1 MDKNI
6 KLALLGG
13 DARQCYLARE
23 LAARGFETAVWGLG
37 KEFDIDKA
45 VKCRDARSAIDS
57 ASAVVLPLPAS
68 LDGISVNCSDPDSDK
83 LKLLTLLDYTDVPIF
98 GGRLG
103 ESFRLSASA
112 RKKHVIDYFE
122 SETLQIKNATPTAEG
137 AIYLAM
143 QNMKKTLFGSR
154 VAVVGYGRIGR
165 MLSCLLSKMGASV
178 TVAAR
183 NLRQLAEASSFGND
197 TVRISPSY
205 ALGGLGPLCEEGA
218 FDVIFNTVPA
228 RLFDKEVIEM
238 LPKDVLLIDLAS
250 VPGGVDFAAAK
261 ERGINAIWALS
272 LPGKY
277 APVSAGRYIFETV
290 IDILNELE
298 LSMRGEDK

>member
-1 MDKNI
+1 
-6 KLALLGG
+6 
-13 DARQCYLARE
+13 
-23 LAARGFETAVWGLG
+23 
-37 KEFDIDKA
+37 
-45 VKCRDARSAIDS
+45 
-57 ASAVVLPLPAS
+57 
-68 LDGISVNCSDPDSDK
+68 
-83 LKLLTLLDYTDVPIF
+83 VPIF
-98 GGRLG
+98 GGRFS

-112 RKKHVIDYFE
+112 RKKRVIDYFE

-143 QNMKKTLFGSR
+143 QNMQKTLCGSR
-154 VAVVGYGRIGR
+154 VAVVGYGRIGK
-165 MLSCLLSKMGASV
+165 MLSHLLEKMGASV

-197 TVRISPSY
+197 ILRISSSY
-205 ALGGLGPLCEEGA
+205 ALGGLGPLCNEGEYDA
-218 FDVIFNTVPA
+218 IFNTVPA

-277 APVSAGRYIFETV
+277 APETAGNIIADTLDELFEIMTLKQLARHKKP
-290 IDILNELE
+290 IAILNINGYYNGLKSMLE
-298 LSMRGEDK
+298 NAVEGGFMLKESLALAPFFENVEDLLEYLESYKPIDAGVLKNLGNK

>member
-1 MDKNI
+1 MDNNI

-13 DARQCYLARE
+13 DERQSFLARE
-23 LAARGFETAVWGLG
+23 LADRGFETAVWGIG
-37 KEFDIDKA
+37 GGVDIGRA
-45 VKCRDARSAIDS
+45 VKCRDAQCAIDS
-57 ASAVVLPLPAS
+57 ASAVILPLPAS
-68 LDGISVNCSDPDSDK
+68 LDGVSINCSDTEADR
-83 LKLLTLLDYTDVPIF
+83 LKLLSLLDYCDVPIF

-112 RKKHVIDYFE
+112 RKKRVIDYFE
-122 SETLQIKNATPTAEG
+122 SETLQIKNATPTSEG

-143 QNMKKTLFGSR
+143 QNMKKTLCGSR
-154 VAVVGYGRIGR
+154 AAVVGYGRIGR
-165 MLSCLLSKMGASV
+165 MLAYLLGKMGATV

-183 NLRQLAEASSFGND
+183 NLRQLAEASSFGNE
-197 TVRISPSY
+197 TVRISPSL
-205 ALGGLGPLCEEGA
+205 ALGGIGRLCEEGA

-228 RLFDKEVIEM
+228 RLFDKAVLEM

-250 VPGGVDFAAAK
+250 VPGGVDFSAAK

-277 APVSAGRYIFETV
+277 APESAGRIIADTLDELFESEG
-290 IDILNELE
+290 II
-298 LSMRGEDK
+298 

>member
-1 MDKNI
+1 MIEELNMDKNI

-13 DARQCYLARE
+13 DERQCYLARE

-37 KEFDIDKA
+37 KEVDIGKA

-68 LDGISVNCSDPDSDK
+68 LDGISVNCSDPDAERI
-83 LKLLTLLDYTDVPIF
+83 KLLTLLEYTDAPIF

-103 ESFRLSASA
+103 ESFMLSASA
-112 RKKHVIDYFE
+112 RKKIVIDYFE

-143 QNMKKTLFGSR
+143 QNMKKTLCGSR

-165 MLSCLLSKMGASV
+165 MLSCLLAKIGASV

-183 NLRQLAEASSFGND
+183 NLRQLAEASSFGNN
-197 TVRISPSY
+197 TVRISSSY
-205 ALGGLGPLCEEGA
+205 ALGGLGPLCEEGD

-238 LPKDVLLIDLAS
+238 LPKDILLIDLAS

-277 APVSAGRYIFETV
+277 APESAGKIIADTLCESFESEG
-290 IDILNELE
+290 IL
-298 LSMRGEDK
+298 

>member
-1 MDKNI
+1 MDNNI

-13 DARQCYLARE
+13 DERQSYLARK
-23 LAARGFETAVWGLG
+23 LADRGFETTVWGIVAGLEIG
-37 KEFDIDKA
+37 KA
-45 VKCRDARSAIDS
+45 VRCRDAQSAIES

-68 LDGISVNCSDPDSDK
+68 LDGVCVNCSDPDSDR
-83 LKLLTLLDYTDVPIF
+83 LKLISLLDHCNVPIF
-98 GGRLG
+98 GGKLG

-143 QNMKKTLFGSR
+143 QNMKKTLCGSR
-154 VAVVGYGRIGR
+154 AAVVGYGRIGR
-165 MLSCLLSKMGASV
+165 MLACLLGKMGADV

-197 TVRISPSY
+197 TVRISPTF
-205 ALGGLGPLCEEGA
+205 ALGGLGRLCEEGS

-238 LPKDVLLIDLAS
+238 LPKSVLLIDLAS

-261 ERGINAIWALS
+261 EKGINAIWALS

-277 APVSAGRYIFETV
+277 APESAGRIIAETLDELFESEG
-290 IDILNELE
+290 II
-298 LSMRGEDK
+298 

>member
-13 DARQCYLARE
+13 DARQSYLAAE
-23 LAARGFETAVWGLG
+23 LAERGFETAVWGIT
-37 KEFDIDKA
+37 KDVDIGKA
-45 VKCRDARSAIDS
+45 VRCRDAVGAIAS
-57 ASAVVLPLPAS
+57 ASAVILPLPAS
-68 LDGISVNCSDPDSDK
+68 LDGVSINCGDPDAEK
-83 LKLLTLLDYTDVPIF
+83 LKMLSLLDYCDAPIF

-103 ESFRLSASA
+103 ESFFLSASA
-112 RKKHVIDYFE
+112 RKKHIVDYFE

-143 QNMKKTLFGSR
+143 QNLPKTLFGSR

-165 MLSCLLSKMGASV
+165 MLSSLLSKMGADV

-183 NLRQLAEASSFGND
+183 NLRQLAEASSFGNK
-197 TVRISPSY
+197 TIRISESS
-205 ALGGLGPLCEEGA
+205 ALWGLGVFCDEGA

-238 LPKDVLLIDLAS
+238 LPKSVLLIDLAS
-250 VPGGVDFAAAK
+250 VPGGVDFVAAK
-261 ERGINAIWALS
+261 EKGINAVWALS

-277 APVSAGRYIFETV
+277 APETAGKIIADTLCELFESEG
-290 IDILNELE
+290 IL
-298 LSMRGEDK
+298 

>member
-1 MDKNI
+1 MIEDLDMDKNI

-23 LAARGFETAVWGLG
+23 LAERGFETAVWGL
-37 KEFDIDKA
+37 DKALNVGDA
-45 VKCRDARSAIDS
+45 VKCRDAQGAIAS
-57 ASAVVLPLPAS
+57 ASAVILPLPAS
-68 LDGISVNCSDPDSDK
+68 LDGISVNCGDADVDK
-83 LKLLTLLDYTDVPIF
+83 LKLISLLDYCNVPIF

-112 RKKHVIDYFE
+112 RKKRVVDYFE

-154 VAVVGYGRIGR
+154 AAVVGYGRIGR
-165 MLSCLLSKMGASV
+165 MLACLLEKMGASV

-183 NLRQLAEASSFGND
+183 NIRQLAEASSFGND
-197 TVRISPSY
+197 TVRISSSY
-205 ALGGLGPLCEEGA
+205 ALGGLGPLCDEGA

-238 LPKDVLLIDLAS
+238 LQKDILLIDLAS

-261 ERGINAIWALS
+261 EWGINAIWALS

-277 APVSAGRYIFETV
+277 APESAGKIIADTLDELFESEGIT
-290 IDILNELE
+290 
-298 LSMRGEDK
+298 

>member
-1 MDKNI
+1 MIEELNMDKNI

-13 DARQCYLARE
+13 DERQCYLARE

-37 KEFDIDKA
+37 KEVDIGKA

-68 LDGISVNCSDPDSDK
+68 LDGISVNCSDPDAERI
-83 LKLLTLLDYTDVPIF
+83 KLLTLLEYTDAPVF

-103 ESFRLSASA
+103 ESFMLSASA
-112 RKKHVIDYFE
+112 RKKIVIDYFE

-143 QNMKKTLFGSR
+143 QNMKKTLCGSR

-165 MLSCLLSKMGASV
+165 MLSCLLAKIGASV

-183 NLRQLAEASSFGND
+183 NLRQLAEASSFGNN
-197 TVRISPSY
+197 TVRISSSY
-205 ALGGLGPLCEEGA
+205 ALGGLGPLCEEGD

-238 LPKDVLLIDLAS
+238 LPKDILLIDLAS

-277 APVSAGRYIFETV
+277 APESAGKIIADTLCESFESEG
-290 IDILNELE
+290 IL
-298 LSMRGEDK
+298 

>member
-1 MDKNI
+1 MNKNI
-6 KLALLGG
+6 KLALIGG
-13 DARQCYLARE
+13 DARQGYLAKE

-37 KEFDIDKA
+37 KEFGIDKA
-45 VKCRDARSAIDS
+45 VKCRDVKSAIDS
-57 ASAVVLPLPAS
+57 SSAVILPLPAS
-68 LDGISVNCSDPDSDK
+68 LDGLTVNCSDTENDR
-83 LKLLTLLDYTDVPIF
+83 LKLLSLLEYCDVPIF
-98 GGRLG
+98 GGRFS

-112 RKKHVIDYFE
+112 RKKRVIDYFE

-143 QNMKKTLFGSR
+143 QNMQKTLCGSR
-154 VAVVGYGRIGR
+154 VAVVGYGRIGK
-165 MLSCLLSKMGASV
+165 MLSHLLEKMGASV

-197 TVRISPSY
+197 ILRISSSY
-205 ALGGLGPLCEEGA
+205 ALGGLGPLCNEGE
-218 FDVIFNTVPA
+218 FDAIFNTVPA

-277 APVSAGRYIFETV
+277 APETAGKIIADTLDELFE
-290 IDILNELE
+290 IEGII
-298 LSMRGEDK
+298 

>member
-23 LAARGFETAVWGLG
+23 LAERGYETAVWGLG
-37 KEFDIDKA
+37 MELDIGKA
-45 VKCRDARSAIDS
+45 VRCRDALSAIDS
-57 ASAVVLPLPAS
+57 ASAVILPLPAS
-68 LDGISVNCSDPDSDK
+68 LDGVSVNCGDSDTDR
-83 LKLLTLLDYTDVPIF
+83 LKLLSLLDYCEVPIF

-112 RKKHVIDYFE
+112 RKRRVIDYFE

-143 QNMKKTLFGSR
+143 QNMQKTLCGSR

-165 MLSCLLSKMGASV
+165 MLTCLLAKMGASV

-183 NLRQLAEASSFGND
+183 NLRQLAEASSFGNE
-197 TVRISPSY
+197 TIRISSSY
-205 ALGGLGPLCEEGA
+205 ALGGLGELCEEGK
-218 FDVIFNTVPA
+218 FDVIFNTAPA

-238 LPKDVLLIDLAS
+238 LPKDILLIDLAS

-261 ERGINAIWALS
+261 ERGINALWALS

-277 APVSAGRYIFETV
+277 APESAGRIIADTLDELFESEGIT
-290 IDILNELE
+290 
-298 LSMRGEDK
+298 

>member
-23 LAARGFETAVWGLG
+23 LAERGYETAVWGLG
-37 KEFDIDKA
+37 GELDIGNA
-45 VKCRDARSAIDS
+45 VRCRDAVSAIDS
-57 ASAVVLPLPAS
+57 AAAVVLPLPAS
-68 LDGISVNCSDPDSDK
+68 LDGITVNCGDSEVDK
-83 LKLLTLLDYTDVPIF
+83 LKLLSLLDYCEVPIF

-112 RKKHVIDYFE
+112 RKRRVIDYFE

-143 QNMKKTLFGSR
+143 QNMKKTLSGSR
-154 VAVVGYGRIGR
+154 AAVVGYGRIGR
-165 MLSCLLSKMGASV
+165 MLACLLAKIGASV

-183 NLRQLAEASSFGND
+183 NLRQLAEASSFGNE
-197 TVRISPSY
+197 TIRISSSY
-205 ALGGLGPLCEEGA
+205 ALGGLGALCEEGN

-238 LPKDVLLIDLAS
+238 LPKDILLIDLAS

-261 ERGINAIWALS
+261 ERGINALWALS

-277 APVSAGRYIFETV
+277 APESAGRIIADTLDELFESEGIT
-290 IDILNELE
+290 
-298 LSMRGEDK
+298 